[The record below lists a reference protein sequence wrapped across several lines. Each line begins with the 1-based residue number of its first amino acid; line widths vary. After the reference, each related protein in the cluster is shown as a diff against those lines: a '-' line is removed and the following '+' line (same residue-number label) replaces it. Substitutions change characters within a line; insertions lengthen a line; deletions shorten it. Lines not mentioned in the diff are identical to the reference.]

1 MSDEPQTEP
10 LPATPRPDPSGAD
23 LASMVKLGLEP
34 APPEPSP
41 EPPPPPSNNPF
52 LAPVVEAAPES
63 APDDAA

>member
-1 MSDEPQTEP
+1 MSDESQTEP
-10 LPATPRPDPSGAD
+10 RPMRPRTDLSGAD
-23 LASMVKLGLEP
+23 LASMVKMGLAD

-52 LAPVVEAAPES
+52 LAPAAEP